1 MSRLFKISLLIVV
14 VAPAMLTCM
23 GALIAAPVRETDTM
37 AQVGGGLAAGSAA
50 GFLLGLLPGAILAGS
65 ALIAYAG
72 CKWLCRK
79 ASGIR
84 K

>member
-1 MSRLFKISLLIVV
+1 MSRLFKFSLLIVV

-50 GFLLGLLPGAILAGS
+50 GFLLGLLPGAILAGG
-65 ALIAYAG
+65 ALLVYAAY
-72 CKWLCRK
+72 KWLCRK
-79 ASGIR
+79 AGGFR
-84 K
+84 E